1 MKAIQLSSFGD
12 PLAVVQVVDVDPPAA
27 PGPGELRVQVD
38 CAPINPS
45 ELLMVRGLYGFR
57 PPLPWGLGQEGVGQ
71 VLAVGAGVD
80 GLAVG
85 DRVVLPPDA
94 GAWREQLLVAAA
106 DVVRVPADVDP
117 QQLSMARINP
127 PTAALLLSEFVD
139 LQPGEWVIQN
149 AGNSGV
155 GRSVIAFAAAR
166 GLKTVSLVRR
176 PELIEPLL
184 AAGADAVL
192 LEGPGIAKRVAQAT
206 GGAPIRLGLDG
217 VAGES
222 TAALSS
228 CLAQDGVL
236 VAYSGMSGAPGQ
248 LNPLHVIF
256 RNIEVRGFWLGHA
269 RWRHDPKV
277 AAAVQQA
284 AQLMAQGRLQVPV
297 AAVYGLDQARDAI
310 AHALRGGKVLF
321 RAAAASS

>member
-12 PLAVVQVVDVDPPAA
+12 PLEVVHVVDVDPPSA
-27 PGPGELRVQVD
+27 PGPHELRVRVD
-38 CAPINPS
+38 YAPINPS

-71 VLAVGAGVD
+71 VLAVGAGVAEV
-80 GLAVG
+80 AVG

-94 GAWREQLLVAAA
+94 GAWREQLLVAAS
-106 DVVRVPADVDP
+106 DVVRVPHDVDP
-117 QQLSMARINP
+117 RQLSMARINP

-139 LQPGEWVIQN
+139 LQPGEWVVQN

-155 GRSVIAFAAAR
+155 GRSVIAFAKAR
-166 GLKTVSLVRR
+166 GLKTLSLVRR
-176 PELIEPLL
+176 QELIEPLL

-192 LEGPGIAKRVAQAT
+192 LEGAGIAKRVAQAT
-206 GGAPIRLGLDG
+206 GGAAIRLAFDG

-222 TAALSS
+222 TAALAS
-228 CLAQDGVL
+228 CLAPDGML

-256 RNIEVRGFWLGHA
+256 RNIGVRGFWLGHA

-277 AAAVQQA
+277 VAAVQLA
-284 AQLMAQGRLQVPV
+284 AQLVAQEQLQVPV
-297 AAVYGLDQARDAI
+297 AAVYGLEQAREAI

-321 RAAAASS
+321 RATTSS

>member
-12 PLAVVQVVDVDPPAA
+12 PLEVVHVVDVDPPSA
-27 PGPGELRVQVD
+27 PGPHELRVRVD
-38 CAPINPS
+38 YAPINPS

-71 VLAVGAGVD
+71 
-80 GLAVG
+80 
-85 DRVVLPPDA
+85 
-94 GAWREQLLVAAA
+94 LLVAAS
-106 DVVRVPADVDP
+106 DVVRVPHDVDP
-117 QQLSMARINP
+117 RQLSMARINP

-139 LQPGEWVIQN
+139 LQPGEWVVQN

-155 GRSVIAFAAAR
+155 GRSVIAFAKAR
-166 GLKTVSLVRR
+166 GLKTLSLVRR
-176 PELIEPLL
+176 QELIEPLL

-192 LEGPGIAKRVAQAT
+192 LEGAGIAKRVAQAT
-206 GGAPIRLGLDG
+206 GGAAIRLAFDG

-222 TAALSS
+222 TAALAS
-228 CLAQDGVL
+228 CLAPDGML

-256 RNIEVRGFWLGHA
+256 RNIGVRGFWLGHA

-277 AAAVQQA
+277 VAAVQLA
-284 AQLMAQGRLQVPV
+284 AQLVAQEQLQVPV
-297 AAVYGLDQARDAI
+297 AAVYGLEQAREAI

-321 RAAAASS
+321 RATTAS

>member
-12 PLAVVQVVDVDPPAA
+12 PLDVVHVVDVDAPAA
-27 PGPGELRVQVD
+27 PGPLELLVKVD
-38 CAPINPS
+38 YAPINPS
-45 ELLMVRGLYGFR
+45 ELLMVRGLYGFK

-71 VLAVGAGVD
+71 VLAVGAGVAD
-80 GLAVG
+80 VAVG

-94 GAWREQLLVAAA
+94 GAWREQLLVAAS
-106 DVVRVPADVDP
+106 DVVRVPTDVDP

-127 PTAALLLSEFVD
+127 PTAALLLSEFVA

-155 GRSVIAFAAAR
+155 GRSVIAFAKAR

-176 PELIEPLL
+176 QELIEPLL

-192 LEGPGIAKRVAQAT
+192 LEGSGIARRVAQAT
-206 GGAPIRLGLDG
+206 GGAPIRLALDG

-222 TAALSS
+222 TAALTS

-236 VAYSGMSGAPGQ
+236 VAYSGMSGLPGQ
-248 LNPLHVIF
+248 MSPLHVIF
-256 RNIEVRGFWLGHA
+256 RNIGIRGFWLGHA
-269 RWRHDPKV
+269 HWRHDPKV
-277 AAAVQQA
+277 TAAVQLA
-284 AQLMAQGRLQVPV
+284 AQLVAQGRLQVPV

-321 RAAAASS
+321 RADASA